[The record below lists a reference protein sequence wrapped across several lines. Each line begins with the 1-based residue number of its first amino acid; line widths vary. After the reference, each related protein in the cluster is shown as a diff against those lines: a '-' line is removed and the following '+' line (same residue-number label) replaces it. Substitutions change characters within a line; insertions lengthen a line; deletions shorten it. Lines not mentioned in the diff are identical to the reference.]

1 MDAGIFFVLPSTHQ
15 HYGKLVTILQQH
27 PLVSRPY
34 TAQDGTQRTFHS
46 RGFIL
51 TDGIDEFYAEMTG
64 DTALSCP
71 QLDAGTL
78 HALQGY
84 MRQRSFL
91 DKNGVTRYENQIYIT
106 KLY

>member
-1 MDAGIFFVLPSTHQ
+1 ME
-15 HYGKLVTILQQH
+15 KLVTILQQS

-64 DTALSCP
+64 DAALACP
-71 QLDAGTL
+71 EYDRTL
-78 HALQGY
+78 LHKMQGHI
-84 MRQRSFL
+84 RQRSFL
-91 DKNGVTRYENQIYIT
+91 DKNGVTRYENLICIT
-106 KLY
+106 KLV